1 MIMSIE
7 QNNILNDN
15 NNRQLAEPHKLYEV
29 QLQNAW
35 NAITPGSTFITPT
48 KQTLKILS
56 PGTWNFEAGPDF
68 KNAQI
73 KLDDKILTG
82 PIEIH
87 TRTSDWYA
95 HGHQYDPAYQQVI
108 LHVTA
113 INDLEQEKL
122 SPLPPLFI
130 INPHQNDLTN
140 VEIEKLRP
148 GKCAAFFSGLETTQI
163 TAILKAAGIERF
175 KQKSN
180 TIMRRMI
187 TDGAEAT
194 CLQMIFEAVGYKNN
208 RQTFTEL
215 FQRFNQYDADLRRQF
230 TAAILWGE
238 SGLLPATS
246 TGQFTPEMSKFIE
259 QCWTDWWQIRISSRP
274 GINWQRTG
282 RPVNSP
288 ERRIA
293 AIVTFIQQYGETPL
307 AKFTTTMQ
315 QTPIKI
321 AHLLKTLTF
330 HHSLWDN
337 YSDFTNKRSK
347 PAAVLGRNSALEL
360 LVNVLLPAMNAQEEI
375 DQRVTGTA
383 LNIWCALPSTQHNQI
398 TRDATARWFPQHRN
412 AAAVMNGTAARQG
425 IIHLSKEFCEKC
437 YGACDACL
445 LYNST

>member
-1 MIMSIE
+1 MNIE
-7 QNNILNDN
+7 QHNIIADN
-15 NNRQLAEPHKLYEV
+15 NNRQLAETRKIYEV

-35 NAITPGSTFITPT
+35 NAITPGRTFVTPT
-48 KQTLKILS
+48 KQILKVLS

-95 HGHQYDPAYQQVI
+95 HGHQHDPAYQQVI

-113 INDLEQEKL
+113 INDLSQEKL
-122 SPLPPLFI
+122 SLLPPLFM
-130 INPHQNDLTN
+130 INPDNKDMAN
-140 VEIEKLRP
+140 VEVEKLRP
-148 GKCAAFFSGLETTQI
+148 GKCATFFSGLETAQI

-175 KQKSN
+175 KQKSSA
-180 TIMRRMI
+180 ILRRMI
-187 TDGAEAT
+187 ADGAETT

-215 FQRFNQYDADLRRQF
+215 FKRFNEYDADLRQQF

-238 SGLLPATS
+238 SGLLPETT
-246 TGQFTPEMSKFIE
+246 TGKFTPEMSKFLE
-259 QCWTDWWQIRISSRP
+259 QRWKEWWQIRISARP
-274 GINWQRTG
+274 GIAWQRTG

-293 AIVTFIQQYGETPL
+293 AIVAFIQQYGETPL
-307 AKFTTTMQ
+307 TKFATTMQ
-315 QTPIKI
+315 QSSIKI
-321 AHLLKTLTF
+321 EHLLKTIIF
-330 HHSLWDN
+330 HDALWDN
-337 YSDFTNKRSK
+337 YSNFTGKRSK

-360 LVNVLLPAMNAQEEI
+360 LVNVLLPAMDALEKINQ
-375 DQRVTGTA
+375 QLTGTA
-383 LNIWCALPSTQHNQI
+383 LELWCALPSTQHNQI

-437 YGACDACL
+437 SGACDACL